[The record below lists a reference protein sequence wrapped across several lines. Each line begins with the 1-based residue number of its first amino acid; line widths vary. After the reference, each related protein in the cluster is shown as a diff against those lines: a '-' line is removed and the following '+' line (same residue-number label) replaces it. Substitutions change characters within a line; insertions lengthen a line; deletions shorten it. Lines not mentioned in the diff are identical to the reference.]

1 MKIKVKVKVKELP
14 YDLPAGM
21 TVRESEML
29 NKRIGNKVKAT
40 AGRKKPRNPD
50 ERAAL
55 LRWQEERGG
64 TKIGDI

>member
-1 MKIKVKVKVKELP
+1 
-14 YDLPAGM
+14 
-21 TVRESEML
+21 
-29 NKRIGNKVKAT
+29 VKAT